1 MLLFLFCVQHKL
13 GRANGGRD
21 SSVLQL
27 GLIQFA
33 WMRENCLIQLW
44 REEEESR
51 WERLFFCILLGS
63 MALCFVFLLIA
74 NIHKSYKR
82 KVIRVWIRSNE
93 AATAY
98 MICCKTCK
106 ISNGASPSC
115 PYSHEVSLPAAARV
129 LGWLHCFQIQRMGS
143 SWCAH
148 ICWPHGARDES
159 CAGLPARYSR
169 DGAY

>member
-27 GLIQFA
+27 GLLA

-44 REEEESR
+44 RDEEESR
-51 WERLFFCILLGS
+51 WGRLFFCILFES
-63 MALCFVFLLIA
+63 TVLCFLLIA

-82 KVIRVWIRSNE
+82 KVIRVWIRRSE
-93 AATAY
+93 AY

-129 LGWLHCFQIQRMGS
+129 LGRLHCFQIQRMGS